1 VHAATL
7 PDGTRVAVKVQHPD
21 LAFRLA
27 LDMSLLRGL
36 AELAC
41 WLVPT
46 LRVEQTVAQF
56 ASNFEA
62 QLDFRDEAAN
72 LEAFRRNFS
81 SSFWQSLVSFPRPI
95 SGLVA
100 QHVLVETNP
109 NSNPNANPNPSP
121 NPNPNPSPNPN
132 PNPSPNPNPNPSPK
146 SNSTPT
152 PIPKVETF
160 EPGESVASFLDTKGE
175 LREGEWVL
183 VNGRWQMVGD
193 DSHDREGADDRRLTQ
208 PLPLTLP

>member
-1 VHAATL
+1 M
-7 PDGTRVAVKVQHPD
+7 QHPD

-41 WLVPT
+41 WPVPT

-100 QHVLVETNP
+100 QHVLVET
-109 NSNPNANPNPSP
+109 
-121 NPNPNPSPNPN
+121 
-132 PNPSPNPNPNPSPK
+132 
-146 SNSTPT
+146 
-152 PIPKVETF
+152 F

>member
-1 VHAATL
+1 MHAATL
-7 PDGTRVAVKVQHPD
+7 PDGTQVAVKVQHPD

-121 NPNPNPSPNPN
+121 NPNPNPSP
-132 PNPSPNPNPNPSPK
+132 K

-152 PIPKVETF
+152 PTPKVETF